1 MILLTN
7 HRDLVPQFLGLTVRH
22 LIFGQIVDNTI
33 KRRKKELI
41 EFTEIA
47 SLPLIFTSSWIHM
60 LLDKEDRTNINIL
73 IYIYMNVFLLTA
85 IKFLFI
91 CHMDTRES
99 FLHVDIFLIC
109 ASIFM

>member
-7 HRDLVPQFLGLTVRH
+7 HRDLVPQFLGLTVCH

-99 FLHVDIFLIC
+99 FLHVDIF
-109 ASIFM
+109 

>member
-73 IYIYMNVFLLTA
+73 IYIYIYECVSFDGNR
-85 IKFLFI
+85 IFI
-91 CHMDTRES
+91 YMSYGYT
-99 FLHVDIFLIC
+99 
-109 ASIFM
+109 